1 MCLTLLTL
9 TSKCMSAEV
18 STWGLFPKPMGK
30 KKRQAVKRKEKCNK
44 CKYPVPP
51 LAALLL
57 LALALLRACFFLKM
71 LSCDREDF
79 FNC

>member
-30 KKRQAVKRKEKCNK
+30 KTRQAKKRKK
-44 CKYPVPP
+44 
-51 LAALLL
+51 L
-57 LALALLRACFFLKM
+57 
-71 LSCDREDF
+71 
-79 FNC
+79 

>member
-30 KKRQAVKRKEKCNK
+30 KTRQAKQREK
-44 CKYPVPP
+44 
-51 LAALLL
+51 
-57 LALALLRACFFLKM
+57 
-71 LSCDREDF
+71 
-79 FNC
+79 